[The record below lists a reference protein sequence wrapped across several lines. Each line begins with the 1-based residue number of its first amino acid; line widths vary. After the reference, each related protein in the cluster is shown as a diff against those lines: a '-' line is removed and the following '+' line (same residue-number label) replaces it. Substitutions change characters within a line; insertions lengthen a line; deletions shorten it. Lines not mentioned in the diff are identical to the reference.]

1 VVHSL
6 WSKVLAIVLVALA
19 LVVALDRISA
29 LVAEREGRL
38 REAEA
43 SVAAS
48 LATHQELTGPVLQ
61 RHCEEIGA
69 SRSVTARSADE
80 STSDASSIWSPR
92 RRRSISTAWPPSR
105 GAGVACTRST
115 AMC

>member
-1 VVHSL
+1 MSTKCLHTDFTAAAHRFHRARTRRPEAAPGDDTKGAAVVHSL
-6 WSKVLAIVLVALA
+6 WSKVLAIVGVALA

-61 RHCEEIGA
+61 RRCEETW
-69 SRSVTARSADE
+69 SVDV
-80 STSDASSIWSPR
+80 
-92 RRRSISTAWPPSR
+92 
-105 GAGVACTRST
+105 G
-115 AMC
+115 